1 MKVKCTTCNG
11 TKELEVNY
19 EDSTEYGDFFT
30 LKEFI
35 DMCECGGFIDY
46 DGHGN
51 YATAEQC
58 TNINISPSHVMKK
71 IHLTEFT
78 HVMWYNR

>member
-1 MKVKCTTCNG
+1 MISISRNFLKLINGNTMKVKCTTCNG

-51 YATAEQC
+51 YATAEQ
-58 TNINISPSHVMKK
+58 
-71 IHLTEFT
+71 
-78 HVMWYNR
+78 